1 MKRSL
6 AITAVAAAIAL
17 GTAGTAAAAPLP
29 LESTTAVA
37 TPVAT
42 TDTGSAALTGSSEV
56 AGMILLVPSFVAT
69 LVVCQLYSLSGQTP
83 GLCIW

>member
-29 LESTTAVA
+29 VENTTA
-37 TPVAT
+37 VAT